1 MREDPPLDAR
11 CRDKFL
17 VQSVSITPDK
27 ESSNI
32 ATIVSH
38 LYSPLL
44 SLAEYDVV
52 AKCRADLESRNPRT
66 EDTCCLLTCFWRS
79 DFDVKSQQR

>member
-17 VQSVSITPDK
+17 VQSVGITPDK

-38 LYSPLL
+38 PHSPLL
-44 SLAEYDVV
+44 SLAEYDAV
-52 AKCRADLESRNPRT
+52 AECRADLESRHPRA
-66 EDTCCLLTCFWRS
+66 EDTCCLLTCVWRS
-79 DFDVKSQQR
+79 NFDAKS